1 MKGYIFFLVILFLVQ
16 MVVCTDSHLQ
26 KLEKTVEKLQDIVLS
41 VTRENITCKK
51 TVKDLTEKVL
61 NQDRRIE
68 NLEKVCKSKY
78 DFYTG
83 ANTKKTRGAQ
93 KSVNNHPIVE
103 GIDAKKTMPKGR
115 ILEMPLSKRA
125 INSGHGETN
134 LSILLVS
141 KMNGINIFFFIF
153 PCTLNKMHS
162 IFMRNKIG
170 I

>member
-1 MKGYIFFLVILFLVQ
+1 

-141 KMNGINIFFFIF
+141 KMNGINIFFLYF
-153 PCTLNKMHS
+153 HV
-162 IFMRNKIG
+162 R
-170 I
+170 